1 MNEFRIRADSFV
13 LKKRRIRIYRVK
25 HQGSATIFY
34 TSADQALRYL
44 RQIQERRLQAR
55 QGR

>member
-13 LKKRRIRIYRVK
+13 LRKRRIRIYRVK
-25 HQGSATIFY
+25 HHNSATVFY

-44 RQIQERRLQAR
+44 RQIQERKLQAR